1 MQVLKEFLT
10 HNWLTKLVSLALATM
25 LWIAISGQANS
36 EIGMSIPLEYRN
48 IPSQMEVVGGATNAV
63 EVRLRGSSTLIR
75 EISPND
81 VSAMLDLSGVRPGEK
96 IVQLTYQ
103 NVRVPFGVE
112 VVRVSPSQV
121 RLSLEHTVSK
131 TVPVAVQVDGEPAP
145 GFEIDGISATPAS
158 VEVEGPESKMRGIE
172 TMPTAVINV
181 DDRETPFTG
190 PVDLDLPDPMLR
202 LHYLAPVD
210 VRINIRPI
218 NSEGRRRGSK

>member
-48 IPSQMEVVGGATNAV
+48 IPSQMEVVGDATNAV

-131 TVPVAVQVDGEPAP
+131 TVPVAVQV
-145 GFEIDGISATPAS
+145 
-158 VEVEGPESKMRGIE
+158 
-172 TMPTAVINV
+172 
-181 DDRETPFTG
+181 
-190 PVDLDLPDPMLR
+190 
-202 LHYLAPVD
+202 
-210 VRINIRPI
+210 
-218 NSEGRRRGSK
+218 